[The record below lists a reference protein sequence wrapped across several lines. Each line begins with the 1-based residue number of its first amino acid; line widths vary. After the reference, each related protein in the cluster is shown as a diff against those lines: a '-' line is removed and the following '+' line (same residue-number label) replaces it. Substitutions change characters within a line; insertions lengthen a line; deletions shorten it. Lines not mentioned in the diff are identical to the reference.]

1 MTACDSYFIFSG
13 SSHPQLTEEIA
24 SNLGSTLG
32 KLDIQLFP
40 DGEIGVEV
48 QSNVRGKDVFVLQ
61 SISRRPNHFLMELL
75 IIIDALKRAS
85 ARSVSAIVPYY
96 GYARQDRK
104 DGTRAPITAKLVANL
119 LEKSGVTRV
128 LTMDLHTPQIQGFF
142 DIPVDDLYA
151 RPLLIEAV
159 KKLNSEKLVVVS
171 PDVGSSKMARAFASD
186 LNADMSII
194 DKKRVNSSEVTSK
207 ALIGS
212 VEGKEVLIVDD
223 ICSTAGTIKLAE
235 KVCSRAGATKIYA
248 AVTHYLGDET
258 IFENCNIEKLFFT
271 NTVPCFFESPKIEV
285 VSAAEHF
292 GKAIKCVLNAESIS
306 SLYQ

>member
-1 MTACDSYFIFSG
+1 MTGCDPYFIFSG

-24 SNLGSTLG
+24 STLGSTLG
-32 KLDIQLFP
+32 KMDIQLFP
-40 DGEIGVEV
+40 DKEIGVEV

-61 SISRRPNHFLMELL
+61 SIARRPNHFLVELL

-85 ARSVSAIVPYY
+85 AKSVSAVIPYY

-104 DGTRAPITAKLVANL
+104 NGARAPITAKLVANL
-119 LEKSGVTRV
+119 LEKSGATRV

-142 DIPVDDLYA
+142 DIPVDDLYG

-171 PDVGSSKMARAFASD
+171 PDVGSSKMARAFAAD
-186 LNADMSII
+186 LNSDMAII
-194 DKKRVNSSEVTSK
+194 DKKRVSSSVVSSK
-207 ALIGS
+207 ALIGH

-235 KVCSRAGATKIYA
+235 KICREAGATKTYV

-258 IFENCNIEKLFFT
+258 IFENCGIEKIFIT
-271 NTVPCFFESPKIEV
+271 NTVPCFFESTKIEV
-285 VSAAEHF
+285 VSTAGHF
-292 GKAIKCVLNAESIS
+292 SKAIKCVLNAESIS